1 VKHKTLEQER
11 SELDPWSLYIYAMK
25 APMTRDR
32 YKTRL
37 AKFLDFI
44 GIETESETRSLE
56 EKARAFAKKSKA
68 DFNWAF
74 ANILKFIQF
83 QKHRVDKKEITAP
96 TVSCF
101 LR

>member
-1 VKHKTLEQER
+1 
-11 SELDPWSLYIYAMK
+11 MK

-44 GIETESETRSLE
+44 EMEVEDGSRSLE
-56 EKARAFAKKSKA
+56 DKARMFAKKSKA

-74 ANILKFIQF
+74 ANLLKFIQF
-83 QKHRVDKKEITAP
+83 QI
-96 TVSCF
+96 SG
-101 LR
+101 